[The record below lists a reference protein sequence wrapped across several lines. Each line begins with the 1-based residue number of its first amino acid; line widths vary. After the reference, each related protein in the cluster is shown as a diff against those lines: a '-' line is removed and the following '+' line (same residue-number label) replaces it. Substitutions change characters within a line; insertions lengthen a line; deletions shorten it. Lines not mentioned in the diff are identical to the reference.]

1 MMPSLALVLFLMAAL
16 DADAAPKAKSKEP
29 EADKLGQMVTVSGEC
44 TKLVHAGQPIE
55 GCKSIL
61 VNMNYSTG
69 VSGYWFTTQNT
80 ILSFA
85 GDGSRRVEQGS
96 DSVVQAIER
105 IFLADTANDSKA
117 DDAKEEPAIGFCR
130 FGDPTKR
137 GTTVEC
143 MAHTQAG
150 LYEGSFVTDG
160 KPPMMEEFQISR

>member
-1 MMPSLALVLFLMAAL
+1 MVAL

-29 EADKLGQMVTVSGEC
+29 EVDKLGQMVTVSGEC
-44 TKLVHAGQPIE
+44 TKLVHAGSPVE
-55 GCKSIL
+55 ECKSIL

-143 MAHTQAG
+143 VAHTQAG
-150 LYEGSFVTDG
+150 LYEGTFVTDG

>member
-1 MMPSLALVLFLMAAL
+1 MMLSLALVLFLVAAL
-16 DADAAPKAKSKEP
+16 AAEAAAQAKSKET
-29 EADKLGQMVTVSGEC
+29 EADKLSQMVTISGEC
-44 TKLVHAGQPIE
+44 TKLVHAGQPVE

-69 VSGYWFTTQNT
+69 VSGYWFMDQNT

-85 GDGSRRVEQGS
+85 GDGSRRIEQGS
-96 DSVVQAIER
+96 DSVIQAIER

-117 DDAKEEPAIGFCR
+117 DHTKEDPAVGFCR

-143 MAHTQAG
+143 VAYTQAG
-150 LYEGSFVTDG
+150 LYEGTFVTDG
-160 KPPMMEEFQISR
+160 KPPTA

>member
-29 EADKLGQMVTVSGEC
+29 EVDKLGQMVTVSGEC
-44 TKLVHAGQPIE
+44 TKLVHAGQPVE

-143 MAHTQAG
+143 VAHTQAG
-150 LYEGSFVTDG
+150 LYEGTFVTDG

>member
-1 MMPSLALVLFLMAAL
+1 MMPSLALVLFLVAAL
-16 DADAAPKAKSKEP
+16 DADAAPQAKSKEP
-29 EADKLGQMVTVSGEC
+29 EADKVGQMVTVSGEC

-143 MAHTQAG
+143 VAHTHAG
-150 LYEGSFVTDG
+150 LYEGTFVTDG